1 MKQISKLSCVL
12 SYLPSRIRGAVLSM
26 SGYEQSNLQE
36 IRLRL
41 GRKLTVTLG
50 SKEYFLS
57 RSGKLSESHQ
67 DSLDITSDDIN
78 YVFKL
83 AVRESVHSFRREI
96 AKGYVTVNGGCRI
109 GFCGTAVSDTPDSTG
124 IYNVKDIS
132 SVNIRIAREIIGC
145 SEELYE
151 KAFADGICGLL
162 VAGPPSSGKTTV
174 LRDLARRLGSISSV
188 SLIDERCEIASVC
201 GGVPQNDV
209 GVKTDVFS
217 SYDRYDGLVTAVRV
231 MSPKIIVCDEIG
243 SREDGKALVYAVN
256 SGVKLIASCH
266 CSSISEAKSKPL
278 IKKLLKLGAFDCIA
292 LLGVAAKCGKLVDI
306 AKL

>member
-96 AKGYVTVNGGCRI
+96 AKGCRI